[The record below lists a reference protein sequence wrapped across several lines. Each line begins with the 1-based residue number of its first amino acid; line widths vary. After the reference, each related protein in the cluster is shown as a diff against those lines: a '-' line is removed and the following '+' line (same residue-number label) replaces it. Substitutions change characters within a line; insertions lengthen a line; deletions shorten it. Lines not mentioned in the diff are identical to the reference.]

1 MFCRITSKAILAT
14 LCFVGSFKFL
24 IQSIHLL
31 LTYSEFSLS
40 SWVNLDNLCGLR
52 NLSISSVIWFV
63 GCIVSPYYPLDF
75 FKVGSDVSLSFLIL
89 VICVFS
95 LFSWISLGLSV
106 LLTFSIN
113 QTNFWFIDFVYCF
126 YFLYF
131 HSNHYHFLS
140 SAYFGFSVLFS
151 SSFLRYIRLLIW
163 HLF

>member
-63 GCIVSPYYPLDF
+63 GCIVSPRYPLDF
-75 FKVGSDVSLSFLIL
+75 FKVGSDVSLIPNFSHLRLLSFFLDQSRLVSFTYLFNKSNQLLIYWFCL
-89 VICVFS
+89 LFLFS
-95 LFSWISLGLSV
+95 LFPL
-106 LLTFSIN
+106 
-113 QTNFWFIDFVYCF
+113 
-126 YFLYF
+126 
-131 HSNHYHFLS
+131 
-140 SAYFGFSVLFS
+140 
-151 SSFLRYIRLLIW
+151 
-163 HLF
+163 